1 MRKRGKPQEWK
12 SRVDWKRT
20 KKDAMVHLLD
30 SEEDDEEG
38 RASVS
43 EYEKSESDDGEARSS
58 DAVPKDETS
67 QSNDT
72 TADQSLEDN
81 ESITPA
87 RRKRPSSRVMCD
99 TDSDSDV
106 CSPVR
111 KVRSKRR
118 RALVQEDE
126 GQKPMEVSSDTEE
139 EDAALEKEEANKRK
153 SMRLSKLK
161 ELSAKKRA
169 LGGSRPSNSSGIY
182 EDSDEDVDHLS
193 ISPAEYISDEDED
206 ADSLNDFIVEDETEE
221 NEDESSVQEPKE
233 PKSLVDHHIPL
244 FSLKSRFDHF
254 HNVVK
259 ALMINAT
266 DNRFLKSLY
275 DGTRKKRYAQDLLLS
290 LHFFDE
296 RFIEPRLTNL
306 KQRSRWTERYQE
318 RVEGYPSVKVVMRG
332 VRSSNCQACGMLRP
346 CKFSVILS
354 GQLYNNKTLEDDDF
368 MSHDKQNLI
377 VGSMCAERTQVYH
390 RLKHFKYHLYSKC
403 CSITQLEKDEEETGK
418 DTVKRILVRF
428 SENGWIQQQ
437 YDILEKLLDEAD
449 VFQEEKLD

>member
-1 MRKRGKPQEWK
+1 MEVPASCLKKYEMRKRGKPQEWK

-244 FSLKSRFDHF
+244 
-254 HNVVK
+254 
-259 ALMINAT
+259 
-266 DNRFLKSLY
+266 Y
-275 DGTRKKRYAQDLLLS
+275 GTRKKRYAQDLLLS

-306 KQRSRWTERYQE
+306 KQRSRWTERY
-318 RVEGYPSVKVVMRG
+318 
-332 VRSSNCQACGMLRP
+332 
-346 CKFSVILS
+346 
-354 GQLYNNKTLEDDDF
+354 
-368 MSHDKQNLI
+368 QNLI

-418 DTVKRILVRF
+418 DTVKRILVHF

>member
-1 MRKRGKPQEWK
+1 MEVPASCLKKYEMRKRGKPQEWK

-244 FSLKSRFDHF
+244 
-254 HNVVK
+254 
-259 ALMINAT
+259 
-266 DNRFLKSLY
+266 Y
-275 DGTRKKRYAQDLLLS
+275 GTRKKRYAQDLLLS

-368 MSHDKQNLI
+368 MSHDKQ
-377 VGSMCAERTQVYH
+377 
-390 RLKHFKYHLYSKC
+390 
-403 CSITQLEKDEEETGK
+403 
-418 DTVKRILVRF
+418 TVTWF
-428 SENGWIQQQ
+428 STDGNI
-437 YDILEKLLDEAD
+437 
-449 VFQEEKLD
+449 